1 MTQELIILRCYSN
14 FISAYFLHAGNDYPI
29 LDRNP
34 EIMLAPQG
42 ENTTFVCKFPPV
54 NRTEDLMYGV
64 RWLIN
69 DRVVEEMMLYNQTDP
84 VELYLNKSYLH
95 SHKFGTKVWTWSIS
109 FIAFIYFFGRIQVNF
124 DMHFTKILQTWHCA
138 SSSFDISNTD
148 LSKGSTYQQ
157 MKI

>member
-14 FISAYFLHAGNDYPI
+14 FISAYFLHVGNDYPI

-54 NRTEDLMYGV
+54 NRTEDLVYGV

-84 VELYLNKSYLH
+84 VELYLNTSYLH

-109 FIAFIYFFGRIQVNF
+109 FIAVHFFF
-124 DMHFTKILQTWHCA
+124 LEESKLILIRFSQKVYKHKY
-138 SSSFDISNTD
+138 
-148 LSKGSTYQQ
+148 SKCRG
-157 MKI
+157 I

>member
-1 MTQELIILRCYSN
+1 MIILRCYSN
-14 FISAYFLHAGNDYPI
+14 FISAYFLYAGNDYTI

-54 NRTEDLMYGV
+54 NRTEDLVYGV

-84 VELYLNKSYLH
+84 VELYLNTSYLH

-109 FIAFIYFFGRIQVNF
+109 FIAVHFFFGRIQVNF
-124 DMHFTKILQTWHCA
+124 DKIFTKSLQT
-138 SSSFDISNTD
+138 
-148 LSKGSTYQQ
+148 
-157 MKI
+157 

>member
-1 MTQELIILRCYSN
+1 MIILRCYSN

-69 DRVVEEMMLYNQTDP
+69 DRVVEEVMLYNQTDP
-84 VELYLNKSYLH
+84 VELYLNTSYLH

-109 FIAFIYFFGRIQVNF
+109 FIAVHFFFLEESKLILICISQKFYKHVYQIGIWYVALCIFKLWYFK
-124 DMHFTKILQTWHCA
+124 HWPK
-138 SSSFDISNTD
+138 
-148 LSKGSTYQQ
+148 
-157 MKI
+157 

>member
-1 MTQELIILRCYSN
+1 MIILRCYSN

-54 NRTEDLMYGV
+54 NRTEDLVYGV

-84 VELYLNKSYLH
+84 VELYLNTSYLH
-95 SHKFGTKVWTWSIS
+95 SHKFGTKVWTFIFFLEESKLILIWFSQKFYKHQYNNCRGIWYVASWS
-109 FIAFIYFFGRIQVNF
+109 FKC
-124 DMHFTKILQTWHCA
+124 DILK
-138 SSSFDISNTD
+138 F
-148 LSKGSTYQQ
+148 K
-157 MKI
+157 

>member
-14 FISAYFLHAGNDYPI
+14 FISAYFLYAGNDYPI

-34 EIMLAPQG
+34 EIMLAPKG

-54 NRTEDLMYGV
+54 NRTEDLVYGV

-84 VELYLNKSYLH
+84 VELYLNTSYLH

-109 FIAFIYFFGRIQVNF
+109 FIAVHFFFWKNP
-124 DMHFTKILQTWHCA
+124 
-138 SSSFDISNTD
+138 S
-148 LSKGSTYQQ
+148 
-157 MKI
+157 

>member
-34 EIMLAPQG
+34 EIMLASQG

-54 NRTEDLMYGV
+54 NRTEDLVYGV

-69 DRVVEEMMLYNQTDP
+69 DRVVEEVMLYNQTDP

-109 FIAFIYFFGRIQVNF
+109 FINLQFIYFFGRIQVNF
-124 DMHFTKILQTWHCA
+124 DMHFAKILQTC
-138 SSSFDISNTD
+138 ISNRY
-148 LSKGSTYQQ
+148 LICG
-157 MKI
+157 IVHL